1 MGSILIPLRIPKF
14 HLRDLLIV
22 AVEWIQVIYL
32 NISSNLFLGSC
43 EMITPT
49 QAVQTMFDT
58 FTKLTEKDAGCFMES
73 DGTAIPW

>member
-1 MGSILIPLRIPKF
+1 
-14 HLRDLLIV
+14 
-22 AVEWIQVIYL
+22 
-32 NISSNLFLGSC
+32 
-43 EMITPT
+43 MITPT